1 MLANITVFILLLSEI
16 SFIVWKAPSPQEWG
30 LQRMSGE
37 VLAFYFF
44 LKSVTK
50 IELEL
55 GLLNFFVILLH
66 PLNARCATLQFGP

>member
-1 MLANITVFILLLSEI
+1 MFGKSHPHRNGGYKEC
-16 SFIVWKAPSPQEWG
+16 Q
-30 LQRMSGE
+30 GE

-44 LKSVTK
+44 LKFVTK

-55 GLLNFFVILLH
+55 GLLNFFLILLH